1 MAGKELTTEEKVDAI
16 EKLWD
21 CKVEIGDLNDHYNG
35 DFTVDHSYKRR
46 PDYFVWRTETADGYY
61 CYVLKD
67 GYNDDINPTTELYTE
82 DGVEDLKD
90 EIRECL
96 ESGNTVKIDDSIVT
110 DLEMETD
117 DKSEWASD
125 DFWVDLYNELVDNG
139 DIEEEDEDEDDYLFF
154 EEAKI
159 KKEDNQ

>member
-1 MAGKELTTEEKVDAI
+1 MAGKELTTAEKVEAI
-16 EKLWD
+16 QKLWD
-21 CKVEIGDLNDHYNG
+21 CKFEIGDLNDHY
-35 DFTVDHSYKRR
+35 VDPFYRKR

-82 DGVEDLKD
+82 DGAEDLKD

-96 ESGNTVKIDDSIVT
+96 ESGNTVKMDDSIAP
-110 DLEMETD
+110 DLEMEIND
-117 DKSEWASD
+117 DSEWASD
-125 DFWVDLYNELVDNG
+125 DFWLDLYDELVDNG
-139 DIEEEDEDEDDYLFF
+139 DIEEEDEDEEDYLFF

-159 KKEDNQ
+159 QKEDNQ

>member
-1 MAGKELTTEEKVDAI
+1 MAGKELTTAEKVDAI
-16 EKLWD
+16 QKLWD
-21 CKVEIGDLNDHYNG
+21 CKFEIGDLNDHY
-35 DFTVDHSYKRR
+35 VDPFYRRR

-82 DGVEDLKD
+82 DGAEDLKD
-90 EIRECL
+90 EIRQCL
-96 ESGNTVKIDDSIVT
+96 ESGNMVKMDDSIAS

-117 DKSEWASD
+117 DESEWTSD
-125 DFWVDLYNELVDNG
+125 EFWVDLYDELVDNG
-139 DIEEEDEDEDDYLFF
+139 DIEEDDEDEDEYLFF

-159 KKEDNQ
+159 QKEDNQ

>member
-1 MAGKELTTEEKVDAI
+1 MARKELTTAEKVEAI
-16 EKLWD
+16 QKLWD
-21 CKVEIGDLNDHYNG
+21 CKFEIGDLNDHY
-35 DFTVDHSYKRR
+35 VDPSYKRR

-61 CYVLKD
+61 CYVFKD
-67 GYNDDINPTTELYTE
+67 SYNDDICPTTELYTE
-82 DGVEDLKD
+82 DGAEDLKD

-96 ESGNTVKIDDSIVT
+96 ESGNTVKMDDTIAT

-117 DKSEWASD
+117 DESEWTSD
-125 DFWVDLYNELVDNG
+125 EFWVDLYDELVDNG
-139 DIEEEDEDEDDYLFF
+139 DIEEDDEDEDEYLFF